1 MRSSNP
7 VFSRRGFSRDN
18 GHAGFNA
25 APQAGAATTGAN
37 PFAQGTAAN
46 PYATNPYAQQGTQPG
61 APAPARTDAMTID
74 DVVTRTAMTLGL
86 VVVAAAIA
94 WWVMPVDQA
103 NLGSAYGVAIGAA
116 IIGFV
121 LSLVNSFK
129 RRPSPALILTYAA
142 FEGVFLGIVSNIV
155 SVYVAP
161 GAAMQAVLGTMAV
174 FAGVLIA
181 YRTGLIRV
189 TRRFYGFVMAAAIGS
204 AVAPTHQERAPRPAP
219 CAGPR
224 PACAARERHAARRRR
239 RPWQRRWSAT
249 GQMTWRSLTT
259 PGFNRYPRLPTSAWP
274 VPVPAVS
281 ALRHEMDRSFGP
293 RFIPISAVTWE
304 NDSPPGRRSHP
315 GGDSVTVGARCDSD
329 TPW

>member
-189 TRRFYGFVMAAAIGS
+189 TRRFYGFVMAAAIGFMLLMMVNLLF
-204 AVAPTHQERAPRPAP
+204 AVFGGGDGLGFRSGALGIIFGIVAIVIGACILALNFKQVEDGIAYGAPREEAWL
-219 CAGPR
+219 
-224 PACAARERHAARRRR
+224 AAF
-239 RPWQRRWSAT
+239 
-249 GQMTWRSLTT
+249 GLTVT
-259 PGFNRYPRLPTSAWP
+259 LVWIYIEMLRLVAILS
-274 VPVPAVS
+274 
-281 ALRHEMDRSFGP
+281 
-293 RFIPISAVTWE
+293 
-304 NDSPPGRRSHP
+304 
-315 GGDSVTVGARCDSD
+315 GDD
-329 TPW
+329 